1 MSVSSTPFDDTLAK
15 EIEAR
20 SVQAEDTREE
30 IPRVFYV
37 ATILVFIFLL
47 LPVAIV
53 VLAGLNAGNFLTF
66 PPQGLSLRWVQ
77 AFLSSAMFISS
88 FLWSFALAALAGV
101 TSTVLGT
108 MTSLVLTRYQFPGRA
123 LLSALFLS
131 PIMLPGLVIGL
142 GLYIYYVS
150 AVPILAR
157 SFWGLLVGH
166 IVVTMPYVV
175 RTVSA
180 SLYHFD
186 LSLEEAARNL
196 GASPLKAFLQ
206 VTLPIIQPGIMA
218 GSIFA
223 FVMSFGQ
230 FDVSLFLSQP
240 AFTPLPL
247 TMYEELRF
255 RYTPIVAAAGIFAI
269 ALVVASILITSRL
282 TDLKRFAGFD

>member
-1 MSVSSTPFDDTLAK
+1 MSVSSTPFNDALSK

-30 IPRVFYV
+30 IPRVFHI
-37 ATILVFIFLL
+37 ATILVFTFLL
-47 LPVAIV
+47 LPVGVV

-77 AFLSSAMFISS
+77 AFLTSAMFIGS
-88 FLWSFALAALAGV
+88 FLSSFALAALAGV

-108 MTSLVLTRYQFPGRA
+108 MTSLVLTRYQFPGRG

-142 GLYIYYVS
+142 GLYIYYIS
-150 AVPILAR
+150 AVPILAK
-157 SFWGLLVGH
+157 SFWGLLIGH
-166 IVVTMPYVV
+166 IIVTMPYVV

-196 GASPLKAFLQ
+196 GAGPLKAFFQ

-240 AFTPLPL
+240 AFTPLPI
-247 TMYEELRF
+247 TMYEGLRF
-255 RYTPIVAAAGIFAI
+255 RYTPVVAAAGIFAI
-269 ALVVASILITSRL
+269 ALVATSILITSRL
-282 TDLKRFAGFD
+282 TDLKRFAGFE

>member
-1 MSVSSTPFDDTLAK
+1 MSVSSTPFDDALSK

-20 SVQAEDTREE
+20 SVQAEDIREE
-30 IPRVFYV
+30 IPRVFYI
-37 ATILVFIFLL
+37 ATILVFAFLL
-47 LPVAIV
+47 LPVGIV

-77 AFLSSAMFISS
+77 AFLTSSVFIGS
-88 FLWSFALAALAGV
+88 FLWSFALAALAGL

-108 MTSLVLTRYQFPGRA
+108 MTSLVLTRYQFPGRGF
-123 LLSALFLS
+123 LSALFLS

-142 GLYIYYVS
+142 GLYIYYIS
-150 AVPILAR
+150 AVPMLAK

-166 IVVTMPYVV
+166 IIVTMPYVV

-196 GASPLKAFLQ
+196 GAGPLKAFFQ

-240 AFTPLPL
+240 AFTPLPI

-255 RYTPIVAAAGIFAI
+255 RYTPVVAAAGIFAI
-269 ALVVASILITSRL
+269 ALVVTGILVTSRL

>member
-1 MSVSSTPFDDTLAK
+1 MSVSSTPFDDVLSK

-30 IPRVFYV
+30 IPRVFHI
-37 ATILVFIFLL
+37 ATILVFTFLL
-47 LPVAIV
+47 LPVGIV

-77 AFLSSAMFISS
+77 AFLTSRVFIGS
-88 FLWSFALAALAGV
+88 FLWSFVLAALAGV

-108 MTSLVLTRYQFPGRA
+108 MTSLVLTRHQFPGRG

-142 GLYIYYVS
+142 GLYVYYIS

-166 IVVTMPYVV
+166 IIVTMPYVV

-196 GASPLKAFLQ
+196 GAGPLKAFFQ

-240 AFTPLPL
+240 AFTPLPI

-269 ALVVASILITSRL
+269 ALVVTSILITSRL

>member
-1 MSVSSTPFDDTLAK
+1 MSVSGTPFDDALSK

-30 IPRVFYV
+30 IPRVFYI
-37 ATILVFIFLL
+37 ATILVFAFLL

-66 PPQGLSLRWVQ
+66 PPHGLSFRWVQ
-77 AFLSSAMFISS
+77 AFLTSPVFIGS
-88 FLWSFALAALAGV
+88 FLWSFALAILAGL

-108 MTSLVLTRYQFPGRA
+108 MTSLVLTRYEFRGRG

-142 GLYIYYVS
+142 GLYIYYIS
-150 AVPILAR
+150 AVPMLAR
-157 SFWGLLVGH
+157 SFWGLLIGH
-166 IVVTMPYVV
+166 VIVTMPYVV

-247 TMYEELRF
+247 TMYEEMRF

-269 ALVVASILITSRL
+269 ALVATSILLTSRL

>member
-1 MSVSSTPFDDTLAK
+1 MSVSSTPFDDALSR

-20 SVQAEDTREE
+20 SVQVEDTREE
-30 IPRVFYV
+30 IPRVFHM
-37 ATILVFIFLL
+37 ATILVFSFLL
-47 LPVAIV
+47 LPVGVV
-53 VLAGLNAGNFLTF
+53 VLAGLNAGDFLTF

-77 AFLSSAMFISS
+77 AFLSSPVFIGS
-88 FLWSFALAALAGV
+88 FLWSFALAALAGL
-101 TSTVLGT
+101 TATVLGT
-108 MTSLVLTRYQFPGRA
+108 MTSLVLTRHRFPGRG

-142 GLYIYYVS
+142 GLYIFYMS
-150 AVPILAR
+150 AVPIVAR
-157 SFWGLLVGH
+157 SFWGLLIGH

-180 SLYHFD
+180 SLYSFD

-240 AFTPLPL
+240 AFTPLPI
-247 TMYEELRF
+247 TMYEEMRF

-269 ALVVASILITSRL
+269 GLVVTSILLTSRL